1 MRKWGVSSL
10 NEHTDETGDIPAAV
24 NGKKVSSNTM
34 GGKHMLMM
42 VLCCAIPLVA
52 VAVLLYLGL
61 GGKYLIYVV
70 MLLCPLL
77 HFVMMRGMHGTA
89 RDGE

>member
-1 MRKWGVSSL
+1 MWRVISL

-24 NGKKVSSNTM
+24 NENHSSCNTM

-52 VAVLLYLGL
+52 VAALLYLGL
-61 GGKYLIYVV
+61 GGKYLIYVI

-89 RDGE
+89 RNGE

>member
-1 MRKWGVSSL
+1 M
-10 NEHTDETGDIPAAV
+10 NEHTDGVDDAPTSV
-24 NGKKVSSNTM
+24 NENKASCNAM

-52 VAVLLYLGL
+52 VAVLWYMGL

-77 HFVMMRGMHGTA
+77 HFVMMRGMHGGTENSNA
-89 RDGE
+89 E